1 MKLFIKLKQ
10 LAKKWVKLKNFI
22 NISDI
27 SKKDL
32 RLIID
37 NAKLRKKKRATKNKN
52 AIDIDAPLDGKIL
65 VMIFEK
71 PSTRTRISFD
81 LAVKQ
86 LGGKSVTLN
95 PDEIHYGSGNE
106 SLHDTAKVLSQYADI
121 VMLRT
126 HVHKKV
132 LDFSEYLNIPIING
146 LTDLNHPCQIMSD
159 IMTFEELK
167 GPIKN
172 KKITWIGD
180 GNNIVYSLIEASV
193 QFNFNLSIACP
204 KGFEP
209 DKNILQWAKKNKSK
223 ILITKDVNLAAKNSD
238 CIMTDKWIS
247 MGDKINK
254 NKKTKILRPY
264 QVNKKIMKVAKKEA
278 IFMHCLPAN
287 RGDEVTDDVIDGKQS
302 AVWLEALN
310 RIHVQKSIIEWCL
323 K

>member
-1 MKLFIKLKQ
+1 MR
-10 LAKKWVKLKNFI
+10 NFI

-27 SKKDL
+27 SKKEL
-32 RLIID
+32 RIIID
-37 NAKLRKKKRATKNKN
+37 NATVRKKKRTDNSKN
-52 AIDIDAPLDGKIL
+52 AIDADALLDGKIL

-106 SLHDTAKVLSQYADI
+106 SLPDTAKVLSQYADI
-121 VMLRT
+121 IMLRT

-132 LDFSEYLNIPIING
+132 LDFSKYLNIPIING

-180 GNNIVYSLIEASV
+180 GNNILHSLIEASV
-193 QFNFNLSIACP
+193 QFGFDLSIACP
-204 KGFEP
+204 KGYEP
-209 DKNILQWAKKNKSK
+209 DKKILQWAKKNKSE
-223 ILITKDVNLAAKNSD
+223 ILITRDALSAAKDSD

-254 NKKTKILRPY
+254 KKKLKALKPY

-278 IFMHCLPAN
+278 IFMHCLPAS